1 MRTST
6 VVAMALPEL
15 LGPILD
21 FKLSLTVRPSDLTF
35 LNPYTSAAVVDES
48 KTN

>member
-6 VVAMALPEL
+6 VAIALPEL

-21 FKLSLTVRPSDLTF
+21 FQLSLTVRPSDFTF
-35 LNPYTSAAVVDES
+35 LSPYTSAAVVDES